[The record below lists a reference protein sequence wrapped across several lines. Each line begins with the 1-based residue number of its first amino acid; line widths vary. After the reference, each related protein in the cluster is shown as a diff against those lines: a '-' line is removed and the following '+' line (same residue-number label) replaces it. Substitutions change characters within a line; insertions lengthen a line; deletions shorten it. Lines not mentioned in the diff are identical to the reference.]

1 MHHEIKNV
9 ISGLTPVAKS
19 GTIIAALSFLGTS
32 KNASS
37 TIEKSEL
44 INKKD
49 EAKQLVN
56 NFSAPANELN
66 IESYLTEGAEQQ
78 VYLYHDGKYVLK
90 TNDAIFYETWKDYL
104 ESLLLHNYF
113 FPATAYELL
122 GFMVKGD
129 AIVALVKQAFVCI
142 DEVTNLE
149 DVRQFMNDN
158 GFSITRN
165 NDYFNADL
173 KILIED
179 LHDENVVVNKGV
191 LFFID
196 TVIYIKKS

>member
-66 IESYLTEGAEQQ
+66 IESYLTEGAEQEFTG
-78 VYLYHDGKYVLK
+78 LFK
-90 TNDAIFYETWKDYL
+90 IF
-104 ESLLLHNYF
+104 
-113 FPATAYELL
+113 
-122 GFMVKGD
+122 
-129 AIVALVKQAFVCI
+129 
-142 DEVTNLE
+142 
-149 DVRQFMNDN
+149 
-158 GFSITRN
+158 
-165 NDYFNADL
+165 
-173 KILIED
+173 
-179 LHDENVVVNKGV
+179 
-191 LFFID
+191 
-196 TVIYIKKS
+196 

>member
-1 MHHEIKNV
+1 MHNEIKNV

-129 AIVALVKQAFVCI
+129 PIVALVKQAFVCI